1 MQKILDITSPDTAL
15 AVHHAMNT
23 AYFQAILRGLQEAV
37 TAHDLQ
43 FVRACDQFVPGGA
56 CSEMLNATTLAP
68 EILSFMATSVNK
80 ARKLWLAPQTWEGD
94 LEHQLEMD
102 REDGGDHVWLMGLL
116 EALNNQGVV
125 LAKADKPCD
134 PDDQFDMFD
143 DADPD
148 VDWAEQYTRRAH
160 IQPAL

>member
-1 MQKILDITSPDTAL
+1 MEKILDITSQDTAL
-15 AVHHAMNT
+15 AVHHAINT

-43 FVRACDQFVPGGA
+43 FVRAGEQFVPGGT
-56 CSEMLNATTLAP
+56 CSEMINAATLAP
-68 EILSFMATSVNK
+68 EILSAMAESVNK

-116 EALNNQGVV
+116 EALGNLGIV
-125 LAKADKPCD
+125 LAK
-134 PDDQFDMFD
+134 
-143 DADPD
+143 
-148 VDWAEQYTRRAH
+148 
-160 IQPAL
+160 PAKSTGF